1 MEQTVDNGPVKAEL
15 DNLMIKYEKLI
26 NRFAQHSFYIEVL
39 RSCFQTLL
47 SKGTLS
53 EIMTKVLHQ
62 MQKAICYNNISVR
75 KINKDPSD
83 EPMLHTLYEI
93 DSPEIAKSD
102 FTSSKIWPLSIFSED
117 AINTLRSGQIY
128 GGDVTRLP
136 EKEKRYFRN
145 RKILSFFVLPIHV
158 QGKMWGVIL
167 FEDSKKRNLF
177 DFEDIGLFSFCGDI
191 IGCFLK
197 YHEAEEAVRLGEKR
211 LRLLADNTLD
221 CIWRMDMN
229 LTFTYV
235 NPAVKQMFDY
245 EPDEWIGSN
254 LSDHCS
260 KEEMEKM
267 INILST
273 YMENSRE
280 PSGVLFETSLKH
292 RNGKGIPVEILGKYL
307 YDQNGSV
314 AGLQG
319 TTRNISERK
328 EAEKER
334 RRLSAQLRH
343 SQKMEAIGTL
353 AGGIAHDF
361 NNILTA
367 IVGYAELSL
376 MDAKEKSRLSN
387 NLREIYRA
395 GDRATELVKQILT
408 FCRQTELERQPMQI
422 SPIVKEALKLLR
434 SSIPTTIEIKSSIKD
449 NLGATMADPT
459 QIHQVVMNLCTNAAQ
474 AMEKTGGKLT
484 VTLDKTILGKNF
496 RTMHPDITPGVYFQL
511 TVADTG
517 LGIPPEIMEKIF
529 DPYFTTKKIEEG
541 TGLGL
546 SVSQGIVKSCGGE
559 ITVEST
565 LNKGSIFRVYLPEI
579 NLNAL
584 QEEDKTI
591 ELPTGNQCILF
602 VDDEPS
608 LVDMGQQ
615 RLSRLG
621 YQVEGYT
628 SSVKALS
635 QFQSNPTRYDL
646 VITDMTM
653 PVISG
658 DRLARRLIEIRPD
671 IPIILCTGYSRQI
684 SNEMAV
690 ACGIRSLLMKP
701 ITIKAMA
708 ETVKQ
713 VLSQKR
719 SSDS

>member
-1 MEQTVDNGPVKAEL
+1 MDNGPVKVEL
-15 DNLMIKYEKLI
+15 DNLMVKYEKLMS
-26 NRFAQHSFYIEVL
+26 RFAQHSFYTEVL

-47 SKGTLS
+47 SLGTLDD
-53 EIMTKVLHQ
+53 IMTKVLRQ
-62 MQKAICYNNISVR
+62 MQKAVGYSTISVR
-75 KINKDPSD
+75 KVNMDPND

-93 DSPEIAKSD
+93 DPPEIVKSD
-102 FTSSKIWPLSIFSED
+102 FESSKIWPLSIFSEN
-117 AINTLRSGQIY
+117 AIDKLRSGQIY
-128 GGDVTRLP
+128 GGDVTTLP
-136 EKEKRYFRN
+136 EKEKLYFRN
-145 RKILSFFVLPIHV
+145 RKVVSFFILPIHI

-167 FEDSKKRNLF
+167 FEDLKKSNLF
-177 DFEDIGLFSFCGDI
+177 GSEDISLFSFFGDI
-191 IGCFLK
+191 VGCYLK
-197 YHEAEEAVRLGEKR
+197 YHEALETVRLGEDR

-221 CIWRMDMN
+221 CIWHMDIN

-235 NPAVKQMFDY
+235 SPAVKQMFDY
-245 EPDEWIGSN
+245 KPDEWIGSN

-260 KEEMEKM
+260 KQEMEK
-267 INILST
+267 IIKLLST
-273 YMENSRE
+273 K
-280 PSGVLFETSLKH
+280 PSGVLFETSLKR
-292 RNGKGIPVEILGKYL
+292 RNGKNVPVEILGKAI
-307 YDQNGSV
+307 YDQNGNV
-314 AGLQG
+314 VGLQG

-334 RRLSAQLRH
+334 QRLSAQLRH

-367 IVGYAELSL
+367 IVGYAELSM
-376 MDAKEKSRLSN
+376 MDAKENSRLSN

-395 GDRATELVKQILT
+395 GSRATELVKQILT

-434 SSIPTTIEIKSSIKD
+434 SSIPTTIEIDFFIKD
-449 NLGATMADPT
+449 NLGTTMADPT

-484 VTLDKTILGKNF
+484 VALDKTTLGNQF

-517 LGIPPEIMEKIF
+517 HGISPEIMEKIF

-559 ITVEST
+559 ITVESK
-565 LNKGSIFRVYLPEI
+565 LNKGSIFKVYLPEI
-579 NLNAL
+579 SSNTLK
-584 QEEDKTI
+584 EEDKVI
-591 ELPTGNQCILF
+591 ELPTGSQCILF
-602 VDDEPS
+602 VDDEPA

-635 QFQSNPTRYDL
+635 QFQANPSRYDL

-653 PVISG
+653 PIISG

-684 SNEMAV
+684 SNERAS

-713 VLSQKR
+713 VLSHKN
-719 SSDS
+719 SES

>member
-1 MEQTVDNGPVKAEL
+1 MAQIVDNGLVKAGR
-15 DNLMIKYEKLI
+15 DNLVIKYEKLI
-26 NRFAQHSFYIEVL
+26 SRFAQHSFHIEIL
-39 RSCFQTLL
+39 RGCFQTLL
-47 SKGTLS
+47 SKGTLD
-53 EIMTKVLHQ
+53 EIMAKVLRK
-62 MQKAICYNNISVR
+62 MQKAIDYSHISVR
-75 KINKDPSD
+75 KINMDFSD
-83 EPMLHTLYEI
+83 EPMLHTLFEI
-93 DSPEIAKSD
+93 DPPEIVKSD
-102 FTSSKIWPLSIFSED
+102 FTSSKRWPLAIFSEN
-117 AINTLRSGQIY
+117 AINILTSGQIY
-128 GGDVTRLP
+128 GGDIAKLP
-136 EKEKRYFRN
+136 EKEKRYFQARE
-145 RKILSFFVLPIHV
+145 ILSFFALPIHIH
-158 QGKMWGVIL
+158 GKMWGVIL
-167 FEDSKKRNLF
+167 FEDSRKRNLF
-177 DFEDIGLFSFCGDI
+177 DSEDISLFGFLGDI
-191 IGCFLK
+191 IGYFLK
-197 YHEAEEAVRLGEKR
+197 YHEAVEAVRLSEKR

-221 CIWRMDMN
+221 CIWHMDIN

-235 NPAVKQMFDY
+235 SSAVIQMFDY
-245 EPDEWIGSN
+245 KPDEWIGSN

-260 KEEMEKM
+260 NEEMEK
-267 INILST
+267 IIKLLST
-273 YMENSRE
+273 K

-292 RNGKGIPVEILGKYL
+292 RNGKGIPVEILGKAI
-307 YDQNGSV
+307 YDQNGNV
-314 AGLQG
+314 VGLQG

-334 RRLSAQLRH
+334 QRLSAQLRH

-376 MDAKEKSRLSN
+376 MDAKESSRLSN

-395 GDRATELVKQILT
+395 GNRATELVKQILT
-408 FCRQTELERQPMQI
+408 FCRQAELEQQPMQV

-434 SSIPTTIEIKSSIKD
+434 SSIPTTVEIESFIKH

-474 AMEKTGGKLT
+474 AMEESGGKLT
-484 VTLDKTILGKNF
+484 VTLDKTTLGKQF
-496 RTMHPDITPGVYFQL
+496 CTMHPEIVPGVYFQL

-517 LGIPPEIMEKIF
+517 HGISPEIMEKIF
-529 DPYFTTKKIEEG
+529 DPYFTTKKMEEG

-546 SVSQGIVKSCGGE
+546 SVSLGIVKSCGGE

-579 NLNAL
+579 RRNAL
-584 QEEDKTI
+584 KEEDKVI
-591 ELPTGNQCILF
+591 ELPTGDQCILF
-602 VDDEPS
+602 VDDEPA

-635 QFQSNPTRYDL
+635 QFQNNPFRYDL

-658 DRLARRLIEIRPD
+658 DRLARRLIEIRSD
-671 IPIILCTGYSRQI
+671 IPIILCTGYNRQI
-684 SNEMAV
+684 SDETAS

-719 SSDS
+719 S